1 MAIVTVSSKFQI
13 AIPRSIREKIGL
25 KPKEKLVMIE
35 KGGIITLIPQLPIKE
50 MKENFEKPTHPSNL
64 TKLTSKSKIF
74 LTKT

>member
-1 MAIVTVSSKFQI
+1 MTVVTVSSKFQI

-50 MKENFEKPTHPSNL
+50 MKGFAKGVQTRDIRDESDRF
-64 TKLTSKSKIF
+64 
-74 LTKT
+74 

>member
-1 MAIVTVSSKFQI
+1 MAVVTVSSKFQI

-50 MKENFEKPTHPSNL
+50 MKGFAKGVQTRDIRDESDRF
-64 TKLTSKSKIF
+64 
-74 LTKT
+74 